1 MTQTPARETPSARPS
16 RPSVVP
22 ADGFDVLDEAH
33 RAVVAHLG
41 LLAELIERLDR
52 HGVDDR
58 ASELARD
65 IAAFFNGHARDHH
78 AEEERRVFPGL
89 LADGSEEL
97 VQHVRR
103 LQQDHGW
110 LEEDWLELA
119 PQLDAVANGYNGYDL
134 ALLQHALPVFT
145 ELYREHI
152 ALEESL
158 IYPEAKR
165 RLAAEQAAARQR
177 RGETLPTGTSPA

>member
-1 MTQTPARETPSARPS
+1 MTPSPARPS
-16 RPSVVP
+16 ASPRPPRPRVVP
-22 ADGFDVLDEAH
+22 DDDFDVLDEAH

-41 LLAELIERLDR
+41 LLAELIERLGR

-78 AEEERRVFPGL
+78 AEEERRVFPAL
-89 LADGSEEL
+89 LADGSDEL
-97 VQHVRR
+97 VKHVRR

-165 RLAAEQAAARQR
+165 RLAAEQAAARHR
-177 RGETLPTGTSPA
+177 RGEMPPTGTSPP